1 MNFSTRP
8 IRNTGLSIPAL
19 GLGGAAFANLYR
31 PISDQEAYDTVRLAL
46 DNGVRFFDTAPHYGQ
61 GVGEER
67 LGVALAGIPREDYVL
82 STKVGKLVSA
92 ERTLIFDYSRDGV
105 VRSLEASL
113 KRLNLDHVDI
123 LLIHDADDHYQQAI
137 DEAYPALHDLRAQGV
152 VKAIGAGMNQWEM
165 LLKFAQN
172 GDFDCFLMAG
182 RYTLLEQH
190 SLDALAYFQ
199 QKNIAVF
206 GAGVYNSGILA
217 TGAKDGAKFN
227 YLDAPADVIERT
239 RRLEAL
245 CEQHSVPLKAAALQ
259 FVGAHPAITTL
270 LVGAETAAQFR
281 ETLDMLRTNIPAAF
295 WAGLR
300 AAGLVDERAPL
311 PGGV

>member
-8 IRNTGLSIPAL
+8 IGKTNLSIPAL

-31 PISDQEAYDTVRLAL
+31 PITDQEAYDTVRLAL

-67 LGVALAGIPREDYVL
+67 LGRALAGIPREDYVL

-113 KRLNLDHVDI
+113 KRLNLDYVDI

-137 DEAYPALHDLRAQGV
+137 DEAYTALHDLRAQGV

-190 SLDALAYFQ
+190 SLDALDYFQ

-227 YLDAPADVIERT
+227 YLDAPAEVIERT

-245 CEQHSVPLKAAALQ
+245 CERHGVPLKAAALQ
-259 FVGAHPAITTL
+259 FVQAHPAITTL

-281 ETLDMLRTNIPAAF
+281 ETLDMLRTNIPADF

-300 AAGLVDERAPL
+300 AEGLVDAHAPL
-311 PGGV
+311 PGGA